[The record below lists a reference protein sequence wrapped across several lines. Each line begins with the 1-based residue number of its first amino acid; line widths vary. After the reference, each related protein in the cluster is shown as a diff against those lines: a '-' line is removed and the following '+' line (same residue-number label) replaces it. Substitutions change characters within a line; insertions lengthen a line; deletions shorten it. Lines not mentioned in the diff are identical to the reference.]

1 MQLAGTPLPKDF
13 YTQDA
18 LEVAPQMLGKILVR
32 TFSDGTQIRLPIS
45 EVEIYR
51 GGEDLACHASR
62 GITERNRIM
71 FGEGGYIYMY
81 LVYGMHWMFNIVTGL
96 AGHPE
101 ALLVR
106 GIGEIF
112 GPGKVTKHL
121 GMDRSFY
128 GEPIFYSTRI
138 YIENAPTVA
147 QYQTGPRIGINYAG
161 EPWLSI
167 PWRLYL

>member
-1 MQLAGTPLPKDF
+1 MLPKEFFTRDV
-13 YTQDA
+13 
-18 LEVAPQMLGKILVR
+18 LEVAPQILGKILVR
-32 TFSDGTQIRLPIS
+32 TFSDGTQIRLPVS
-45 EVEIYR
+45 EIEIYR
-51 GGEDLACHASR
+51 GMEDLACHASR
-62 GITERNRIM
+62 GMTERNRVM
-71 FGEGGYIYMY
+71 FGEGGVIYMY
-81 LVYGMHWMFNIVTGL
+81 LVYGMHWMLNIVTGP

-106 GIGEIF
+106 GAGEIS

-128 GEPIFYSTRI
+128 GESLCSSSRI
-138 YIENAPTVA
+138 CIEDAPTVN
-147 QYQTGPRIGINYAG
+147 QYQSGPRIGINYAG

>member
-1 MQLAGTPLPKDF
+1 MQLAGTPLPQDF

-18 LEVAPQMLGKILVR
+18 LEVAPQILGKMLVR
-32 TFSDGTQIRLPIS
+32 TFSDGTRIRLPVS
-45 EVEIYR
+45 EIEIYR

-62 GITERNRIM
+62 GMTGRNRVM

-81 LVYGMHWMFNIVTGL
+81 LVYGMHWMFNIVTGP

-106 GIGEIF
+106 GAGEIS

-128 GEPIFYSTRI
+128 GEPLFNSTRI
-138 YIENAPTVA
+138 CIENAPTVA